1 MKKEI
6 IKKTIESCYD
16 LINKIQ
22 RLSIPTVSMRDVL
35 DADGSFSAADGTYDY
50 YWIETTQHGKEVKVK
65 RTEPTYLSLKS
76 LLEAFFITQYNI
88 SPALAEETVIK
99 MFNDA
104 AEYISL
110 EEQKKKNN
118 EDVLG

>member
-6 IKKTIESCYD
+6 IKKTIESCYEF
-16 LINKIQ
+16 INKIQ

-35 DADGSFSAADGTYDY
+35 DADGSFTAADGTYDY
-50 YWIETTQHGKEVKVK
+50 YWIGTQHGKEVKVK

-76 LLEAFFITQYNI
+76 LLETFFITQYNI

-110 EEQKKKNN
+110 EEQKKKNH